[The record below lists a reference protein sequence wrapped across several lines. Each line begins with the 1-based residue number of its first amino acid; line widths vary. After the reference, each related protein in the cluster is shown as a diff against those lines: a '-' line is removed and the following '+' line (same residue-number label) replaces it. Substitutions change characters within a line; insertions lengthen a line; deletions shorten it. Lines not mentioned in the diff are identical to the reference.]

1 MNSKTRYYAD
11 AYDPATKALAECI
24 RKAFELTD
32 SDDEVERVVLYSYT
46 KNNFMQVDKI
56 FGADN
61 VTQIFSCPMKFNEC
75 TKPIK
80 CATEI
85 TYKKECEYRNTPK
98 DVVICCHM
106 DSKAVFKV
114 DDYMDSQI
122 HYCSFMD
129 YGRIKKME
137 DKMAC

>member
-1 MNSKTRYYAD
+1 
-11 AYDPATKALAECI
+11 
-24 RKAFELTD
+24 
-32 SDDEVERVVLYSYT
+32 
-46 KNNFMQVDKI
+46 MQVDKI
-56 FGADN
+56 FGANN
-61 VTQIFSCPMKFNEC
+61 VTQMFSCPMKFNEC

-114 DDYMDSQI
+114 DDYMTAKYIIALSWT
-122 HYCSFMD
+122 ME
-129 YGRIKKME
+129 GLKKME
-137 DKMAC
+137 DKMACSERVRIEN